1 MTINVPFTKEREF
14 IMLRNQITD
23 PVNGIN
29 QYIQTWNTYAVA
41 SDMAAYG
48 KIIQMKNIILPD
60 PGNNEPG
67 AVFMLTPGQYA
78 VNYDPFVTLTLEA
91 GGIKQDGSTGPGVK
105 VELEITI
112 YVDFVDPA
120 DGTVDILLFRY
131 LQAFESLIE
140 NQRWF
145 QSLPRRIKE
154 LEPVNYKLSEDNP
167 SHVVVGLKIQSD
179 SATR

>member
-1 MTINVPFTKEREF
+1 MSINIPFTKEREF
-14 IMLRNQITD
+14 IQMRNQIID

-29 QYIQTWNTYAVA
+29 QYIDTWNTYAIA
-41 SDMAAYG
+41 NDMAAYG
-48 KIIQMKNIILPD
+48 KIILMKDITLPNV
-60 PGNNEPG
+60 GNNEPG
-67 AVFMLTPGQYA
+67 AVFTLQPGQYA
-78 VNYDPFVTLTLEA
+78 VNYDPFITLTLEA
-91 GGIKQDGSTGPGVK
+91 GGIHQDAQSGPGVK

-112 YVDFVDPA
+112 LCDFVDPA
-120 DGTVDILLFRY
+120 DGTCDILMFRY

-145 QSLPRRIKE
+145 QAFPRRIKE
-154 LEPVNYKLSEDNP
+154 LEPVKYQLAEDNP

>member
-1 MTINVPFTKEREF
+1 MSIASPFTLEKQF
-14 IMLRNQITD
+14 IAVRNQIIDTT
-23 PVNGIN
+23 NGIN
-29 QYIQTWNTYAVA
+29 NYINTANTYAQA
-41 SDMAAYG
+41 NDPDAYG
-48 KIIQMKNIILPD
+48 KVIQMKTITMPD

-67 AVFMLTPGQYA
+67 AVFTLQPGQYA
-78 VNYDPFVTLTLEA
+78 VNYDPFITLTLEA
-91 GGIKQDGSTGPGVK
+91 GGIKQDANTGPGVK

-112 YVDFVDPA
+112 YVDFVDPG
-120 DGTVDILLFRY
+120 DGTVDILMFRY

-145 QSLPRRIKE
+145 QAFPRRIKE
-154 LEPVNYKLSEDNP
+154 LEPVNYKLAEDNP